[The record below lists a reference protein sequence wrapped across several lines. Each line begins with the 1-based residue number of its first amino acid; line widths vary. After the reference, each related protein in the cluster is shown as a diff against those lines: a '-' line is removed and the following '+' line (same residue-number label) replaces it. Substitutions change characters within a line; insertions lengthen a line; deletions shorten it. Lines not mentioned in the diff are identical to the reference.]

1 MNTNVHDDKV
11 PNEGFQYVY
20 LSVILINSVFRTGQN
35 YYLQVILEE
44 CKYVVK
50 EKRMPKYITE
60 GIEISFDES
69 VKEILTKK
77 ILAKK
82 NLMKKIKLVPS
93 ASFRYKRKAEKRLW
107 NTLNT

>member
-1 MNTNVHDDKV
+1 MCHYWYSLDK
-11 PNEGFQYVY
+11 GFKFQPHVCN
-20 LSVILINSVFRTGQN
+20 SWHGVNSVFRTGKN
-35 YYLQVILEE
+35 YYPQVILEE

-50 EKRMPKYITE
+50 EKRIPKYITE
-60 GIEISFDES
+60 GTEISFDES

-93 ASFRYKRKAEKRLW
+93 ASFRYKRKAEKRPW